1 MSVVA
6 GSRSF
11 YFYFN
16 PCTLRNEKEVQ
27 PFSVNP
33 DPNALFYRSVQK
45 NLIWCH
51 HQVDEM
57 LVEDAI

>member
-6 GSRSF
+6 GSGSF

-51 HQVDEM
+51 HQVG
-57 LVEDAI
+57 